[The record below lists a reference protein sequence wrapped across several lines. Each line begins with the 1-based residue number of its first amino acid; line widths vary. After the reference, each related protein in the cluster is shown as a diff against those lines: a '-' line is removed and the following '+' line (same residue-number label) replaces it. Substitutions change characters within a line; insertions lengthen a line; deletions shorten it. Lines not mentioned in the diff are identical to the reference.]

1 MRRGLGR
8 TLLLAVVIAGLAAG
22 YLVFLAPPSVPANA
36 AMLPIARTTMTG
48 AIAPDMASEDGAEVP
63 PASPNGQACLDRIE
77 RSSGWADV
85 CWQAYREPAD
95 SDPQKDYY
103 WLRIYGSYQPSGAA
117 GIRWLV
123 VKSRLVDPPLFDTYD
138 GWPAGTYDGPCAPQP
153 ISLILTLSS
162 AETATI
168 CGHITAGPDQP
179 RGWSST
185 WTCNPCRLF
194 DTDTRAI
201 ALYGLAA
208 VKPGVVPAW
217 DVYLDFGT

>member
-123 VKSRLVDPPLFDTYD
+123 VKSRLVDPPSCTLRDEGGDPSVPRIEFTVCFLITCPD
-138 GWPAGTYDGPCAPQP
+138 GNCNGR
-153 ISLILTLSS
+153 
-162 AETATI
+162 I
-168 CGHITAGPDQP
+168 C
-179 RGWSST
+179 R
-185 WTCNPCRLF
+185 
-194 DTDTRAI
+194 
-201 ALYGLAA
+201 
-208 VKPGVVPAW
+208 
-217 DVYLDFGT
+217 